1 MQHRPQATVA
11 DPPLGGALSTDYR
24 PVWQILDEARARGFT
39 GEIVMLLDPQVF
51 AYFDNGVVY
60 VAERADEAP
69 IGERL
74 IAAGVVDRSDID
86 HGAVRIGDVEHL
98 GRLFERRP
106 ELDRDRAL
114 VATELATETLVTEL
128 AASENCS
135 IRFTAYRHH
144 PAGLHRWFAA
154 PFAAHTEFTPSAAA
168 DRGAIDDLSALP
180 LTPDGSGG
188 QLYIEWDEPILGLEG
203 DVGGTSIE
211 IANAEIADDLR
222 SEHDGNGVAPESE
235 LDDQVADLDEYRVL
249 YDDVDDEPRGDFEV
263 DLGQSA
269 PSPIEIIP
277 LLPDD
282 LDEPAE
288 VVLPASEPVIDGTP
302 TSDTG
307 AQDIDEVDDWV
318 TIPVDVPGDEA
329 LVSPIVETDGADFRV
344 AVPSA
349 PDDDAV
355 DTAPAAAPGADDDAV
370 ADAVRRAITAIE
382 DATVEWD
389 SDTES
394 DGAPITDAPITTEVA
409 VQAPMAPVTGS
420 PFAPP
425 TPDMS
430 AEAMYARVEAAAPD
444 AERSSALR
452 RLIGG
457 LRRK

>member
-1 MQHRPQATVA
+1 MQHRTQVTVA
-11 DPPLGGALSTDYR
+11 DPPLGGALATNYR

-51 AYFDNGVVY
+51 AYFDNGVIY

-74 IAAGVVDRSDID
+74 IAAGVIDRSDLED
-86 HGAVRIGDVEHL
+86 GAVRIGDVEHL

-128 AASENCS
+128 AATENCS

-154 PFAAHTEFTPSAAA
+154 PFAARTEFTPSAAA
-168 DRGAIDDLSALP
+168 DRGTIDDLSALP

-188 QLYIEWDEPILGLEG
+188 QLYIEWDEPILGLDG
-203 DVGGTSIE
+203 DAGGTSIE
-211 IANAEIADDLR
+211 IADAELADDLR
-222 SEHDGNGVAPESE
+222 SEVDDSGVTPVSE
-235 LDDQVADLDEYRVL
+235 LDDQVADLDGYRVL
-249 YDDVDDEPRGDFEV
+249 YDDVDEEPGGGFEV
-263 DLGQSA
+263 DVDEPVPSA
-269 PSPIEIIP
+269 VEIIP

-282 LDEPAE
+282 LDEASDD
-288 VVLPASEPVIDGTP
+288 VIPASEPIVDDAP
-302 TSDTG
+302 TEPAATHH
-307 AQDIDEVDDWV
+307 IDEADDWV
-318 TIPVDVPGDEA
+318 TIPVDVAGDDA
-329 LVSPIVETDGADFRV
+329 LVTPTVETDGADFRV
-344 AVPSA
+344 SVPSDA
-349 PDDDAV
+349 DDV
-355 DTAPAAAPGADDDAV
+355 ESNGAPADTVNDDDAV

-389 SDTES
+389 TDTVS
-394 DGAPITDAPITTEVA
+394 DGAILADAPITTEVP
-409 VQAPMAPVTGS
+409 VQAPAAPVTGS

-425 TPDMS
+425 TPEMS
-430 AEAMYARVEAAAPD
+430 AEAMYARVEAAEPD
-444 AERSSALR
+444 AERTSALR

-457 LRRK
+457 IRRK

>member
-1 MQHRPQATVA
+1 MQHRTQATVA

-51 AYFDNGVVY
+51 AYFDSGVIY

-86 HGAVRIGDVEHL
+86 HGAVRIGEVEHL

-106 ELDRDRAL
+106 DLDRDRAI

-128 AASENCS
+128 AAAENCS

-154 PFAAHTEFTPSAAA
+154 PFASRTEFTPSVAA

-211 IANAEIADDLR
+211 IADGELADDLR
-222 SEHDGNGVAPESE
+222 AENDDNGVAPVSE

-263 DLGQSA
+263 DLDHSA
-269 PSPIEIIP
+269 PSAVEIIP

-282 LDEPAE
+282 LDEASD
-288 VVLPASEPVIDGTP
+288 VVTPPREPVVDNARAEEAVA
-302 TSDTG
+302 S
-307 AQDIDEVDDWV
+307 DIDEVDDWV
-318 TIPVDVPGDEA
+318 TIPVDVPGDDA
-329 LVSPIVETDGADFRV
+329 LVAPTVETDGADFRV
-344 AVPSA
+344 AVPSVA
-349 PDDDAV
+349 DDAV
-355 DTAPAAAPGADDDAV
+355 SNGAPADTANDDDAV

-389 SDTES
+389 TDTAS
-394 DGAPITDAPITTEVA
+394 DGATIADAPITTEVP
-409 VQAPMAPVTGS
+409 VQAPAAPVTGS

-444 AERSSALR
+444 AERTSALR

-457 LRRK
+457 IRRK